1 FTESVGTLV
10 SNHNGVLED
19 PVRMVSDR
27 LITGITY
34 TSNIAQVKINLSS
47 SGGQKGLELK
57 VFKSLALAGISVDF
71 ITVQPQAIMFTVP
84 AESASKAM
92 EVLKNLDIIPEIE
105 YECAK
110 VAIVGAAMTG
120 IPGIMAKVVEA
131 LTEADIQILQSGDS
145 YTNIW
150 CLVKR
155 EQMEE
160 AVQAL
165 HDKFEL
171 GNKNL

>member
-1 FTESVGTLV
+1 MTNRIAGFDE
-10 SNHNGVLED
+10 
-19 PVRMVSDR
+19 PVKIVSDR

-34 TSNIAQVKINLSS
+34 TSNIAQFKIITSQIENPR
-47 SGGQKGLELK
+47 GLELK
-57 VFKSLALAGISVDF
+57 IFKSLALADISVDF
-71 ITVQPQAIMFTVP
+71 INVQPEIIMFTVP
-84 AESASKAM
+84 VEQAGKGV
-92 EVLKNLDIIPEIE
+92 EVLKNLDIMPAVEHD
-105 YECAK
+105 CAK

-120 IPGIMAKVVEA
+120 IPGIMARVVEA

-150 CLVKR
+150 CLVKKQNMQR
-155 EQMEE
+155 

-171 GNKNL
+171 GKK